1 MKNHFILFTLF
12 LLTSSIQGQKVLF
25 VGNSLTFTNNMPLI
39 LEEIALQLGKS
50 IKTEKICLPNYAII
64 DHWKDGEIQQKIATK
79 NFDYV
84 IIQQGPSSQEIGKK
98 MLIEDGRKISNLCN
112 KYNTKLGYFMV
123 WPAKRHYFTFDKVI
137 ANHKEAAKVNNAI
150 LFKVGTNWKQYQTQ
164 KNKTPLYGS
173 DQFHPSKAGSFF
185 AALTI
190 LKKLFPEENLN
201 NLSYKD
207 VNLWVKHKASYKAMI
222 QLLTL

>member
-1 MKNHFILFTLF
+1 MKHFITFYILLLFSTTSFSQKILF
-12 LLTSSIQGQKVLF
+12 I
-25 VGNSLTFTNNMPLI
+25 GNSLTYTNDMPLI
-39 LEEIALQLGKS
+39 LEKIGLHFHKKIE
-50 IKTEKICLPNYAII
+50 TEMVCLPNYAII
-64 DHWKDGEIQQKIATK
+64 DHWNDGKIQQKIASE

-84 IIQQGPSSQEIGKK
+84 IIQQGPSSQEIGRK
-98 MLIEDGRKISNLCN
+98 MLIEDGKKISSLCN

-137 ANHKEAAKVNNAI
+137 ANHKEAARINNAI
-150 LFKVGTNWKQYQTQ
+150 LFEVGSNWKQYQTK
-164 KNKTPLYGS
+164 KNRTSLYEP

-190 LKKLFPEENLN
+190 FKKLFSKENLS
-201 NLSYKD
+201 NLPYKS
-207 VNLWVKHKASYKAMI
+207 VNLWVKNKASYTAMI